1 MIVIVE
7 EEVPP
12 EVIAR
17 LDGLAE
23 ADRLLDDV
31 VVVNVIVPENPPR
44 LVTVIV
50 ELPFVPRERFRLD
63 GFAVIA
69 KSRTPTLIVTE

>member
-1 MIVIVE
+1 MIVE

-12 EVIAR
+12 EVSAR

-50 ELPFVPRERFRLD
+50 ELPFVPRERLRLD